1 MPILPQMEASLVKPP
16 AGRYGPPSTM
26 TADPLLFLLDGKTIL
41 VEKRLQVDPKLIGR
55 MKFTIAHELAHQFIS
70 HNLRLIRRL

>member
-1 MPILPQMEASLVKPP
+1 
-16 AGRYGPPSTM
+16 M